1 MALESIFKKDTDEQI
16 DELSRRLRN
25 VEETL
30 ESLNERNI
38 LSSVDNELRKITKA
52 TYVGSG
58 ADGNVT
64 FDGSTAVT
72 GTSRSGS
79 TYTLTSDRNFNN
91 VTVNKDVIVLG
102 RQYYLQIKGNLT
114 NKGTI
119 YANGGWW

>member
-1 MALESIFKKDTDEQI
+1 MMESIFKKDTDTQI
-16 DELSRRLRN
+16 DDLNRRLRN
-25 VEETL
+25 MEETL

-52 TYVGSG
+52 TYVGDGSDG
-58 ADGNVT
+58 HAD
-64 FDGSTAVT
+64 FDGTAVT
-72 GTSRSGS
+72 GASLSGS
-79 TYTLTSDRNFNN
+79 TYTLTQDVNYDNC
-91 VTVNKDVIVLG
+91 TVEKDYIVLG